1 MKIYRRLCWC
11 CCALALCAAEFAV
24 GVGAQEIVGSAPIE
38 LRRHMP
44 VAEVMIDGLGPF
56 HFAIDTGSGGEAA
69 VSGELIEKLV
79 LPVIRQE
86 EVGDPSGT
94 NQQKVDVVRIESLKF
109 AGVQFKD
116 VRATRL
122 VEMGPGPGR
131 NVDGILGFLL
141 FRDYLLSIDF
151 PGQRVSLLKGSLPA
165 ADGEQILSFRMPNN
179 VPVIEMTI
187 GGKTMDAHVDTGG
200 MGLSLPDK
208 IAGGLAFASEPVV
221 IGHGRTISH
230 EFDLKGAQLI
240 SEIRLGGYTFP
251 KPFVEINPL
260 FPVVNFGAIPL
271 RNFVVTFD
279 QKNKLVR
286 FMPNEKTIQLNAPRM
301 MGGPPRAEMPAQ
313 SGGDAP
319 R

>member
-1 MKIYRRLCWC
+1 MKIYRRLC
-11 CCALALCAAEFAV
+11 CCAFVLCAATFAASAV
-24 GVGAQEIVGSAPIE
+24 AQETVGSAPIE
-38 LRRHMP
+38 LRRNMP

-79 LPVIRQE
+79 LPVIGQE
-86 EVGDPSGT
+86 DVGDPSGT
-94 NQQKVDVVRIESLKF
+94 NQQKVDVVQIESLNF

-116 VRATRL
+116 VRAIRL

-151 PGQRVSLLKGSLPA
+151 PGERVTLLKGSLPA
-165 ADGEQILSFRMPNN
+165 ADGEQILPFRMPNN
-179 VPVIEMTI
+179 VPVIELSI
-187 GGKTMDAHVDTGG
+187 GGKAMDAHVDTGG

-208 IAGGLAFASEPVV
+208 IAGGLAFVSEPVV

-240 SEIRLGGYTFP
+240 SQIRVGGYTFP

-260 FPVVNFGAIPL
+260 FPIVNFGAIPL

-286 FMPNEKTIQLNAPRM
+286 FVAAEKSIQLKAPRT
-301 MGGPPRAEMPAQ
+301 MGGPPRAEMPVQ
-313 SGGDAP
+313 PGSVAP

>member
-1 MKIYRRLCWC
+1 VKIYRKLCC
-11 CCALALCAAEFAV
+11 GCSFILSMAGFGASA
-24 GVGAQEIVGSAPIE
+24 GAQETVGSAPIE
-38 LRRHMP
+38 LRRNMP

-69 VSGELIEKLV
+69 VSGELIEKLA
-79 LPVIRQE
+79 LPVIGKE
-86 EVGDPSGT
+86 DVGDPSGT

-109 AGVQFKD
+109 VGVQFKD

-151 PGQRVSLLKGSLPA
+151 PGERVSLLKGSLPA
-165 ADGEQILSFRMPNN
+165 ADGEQILPFRMPNN

-187 GGKTMDAHVDTGG
+187 GGKTADAHVDTGG

-208 IAGGLAFASEPVV
+208 IAGGLAFVSEPVV

-240 SEIRLGGYTFP
+240 SEIRLGEYTFP

-286 FMPNEKTIQLNAPRM
+286 FVADGKTIQLTPPRV
-301 MGGPPRAEMPAQ
+301 MGGPAHVELPATP
-313 SGGDAP
+313 DRVAP

>member
-1 MKIYRRLCWC
+1 MEIFRKLCC
-11 CCALALCAAEFAV
+11 SCSIVLCAAALSS
-24 GVGAQEIVGSAPIE
+24 GAGAQETAGSAPIE
-38 LRRHMP
+38 LRRNMP
-44 VAEVMIDGLGPF
+44 VAEVMIGGLGPF

-69 VSGELIEKLV
+69 VSGELIEKLA
-79 LPVIRQE
+79 LPVIGQE

-122 VEMGPGPGR
+122 VDMGPGPGR
-131 NVDGILGFLL
+131 NLDGILGFLL
-141 FRDYLLSIDF
+141 FRDYLLMIDF
-151 PGQRVSLLKGSLPA
+151 PGQRVNLLKGKLPA
-165 ADGEQILSFRMPNN
+165 ADADQILSFRMPNN
-179 VPVIEMTI
+179 VPVIDLTI

-200 MGLSLPDK
+200 MGLSVPDK
-208 IAGGLAFASEPVV
+208 IAGELAFVSEPVV

-230 EFDLKGAQLI
+230 EFDLKGAQLV

-279 QKNKLVR
+279 QKNKLAR
-286 FMPNEKTIQLNAPRM
+286 FVAVEKTILLTPPRM
-301 MGGPPRAEMPAQ
+301 MGGPPRAAMPGQ
-313 SGGDAP
+313 SSGDSL